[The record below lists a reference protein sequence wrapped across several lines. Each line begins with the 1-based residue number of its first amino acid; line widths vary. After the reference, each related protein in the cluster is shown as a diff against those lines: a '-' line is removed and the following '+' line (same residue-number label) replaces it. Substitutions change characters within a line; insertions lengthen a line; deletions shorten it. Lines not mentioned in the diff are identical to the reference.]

1 MDEIECE
8 PESNLALATSLGD
21 SFFETRRFRQD
32 GWDGPTKALFCRTLA
47 ETGIVRDAC
56 RACNMSAKSAY
67 ALRHRE
73 RLFARA
79 WEAALSMARERLAD
93 ELLARSLK
101 GSAEQIVRDGCI
113 WGERHHFD
121 NKLAFSIL
129 RRLDR
134 RAELG
139 STFKTPPAWEMPDMP
154 PALTGD
160 WQLVLDAMSGDRTD
174 EAELLLTPKPKGNEG
189 NDPPFSLDSEEDN
202 DGDGE
207 AEAPERVW
215 RDWQGDWRTDFPAP
229 AGFDGDEWG
238 SWDDEEGYSRTL
250 TEEERA
256 ALAAA
261 GLIPLEETI
270 EITQAED
277 EAARDA
283 FFASLRAVTPTGE
296 PGSACLQLQHEKADA
311 GSSPA

>member
-1 MDEIECE
+1 MDEIDHE
-8 PESNLALATSLGD
+8 PESNLALATTLED
-21 SFFETRRFRQD
+21 SFFETRRFRND

-67 ALRHRE
+67 ALRHRDP
-73 RLFARA
+73 LFARA

-139 STFKTPPAWEMPDMP
+139 STFKTPAAWEMPATP
-154 PALTGD
+154 PALTGE
-160 WQLVLDAMSGDRTD
+160 WQLVLDAMSEDRIAD
-174 EAELLLTPKPKGNEG
+174 AERLLTPKPKGNGG
-189 NDPPFSLDSEEDN
+189 NDPPFSLDSEEEN
-202 DGDGE
+202 EGDSE
-207 AEAPERVW
+207 PEAPQRVW
-215 RDWQGDWRTDFPAP
+215 RDWEDEWRTDFPAP

-250 TEEERA
+250 TQDERA

-261 GLIPLEETI
+261 GMIRIEETI
-270 EITQAED
+270 EISIEED

-283 FFASLRAVTPTGE
+283 FFAALRTVTPANE
-296 PGSACLQLQHEKADA
+296 PGSACLQPQQGKADA